1 MRTDETPKT
10 KGRPRFDL
18 PHDLHTYHGRVGAK
32 MLPQADFWSRVAV
45 RIGAHARLRVNA
57 DIEISMA
64 AEGISFAGEAA
75 VLDSD
80 AVLTLGI

>member
-1 MRTDETPKT
+1 
-10 KGRPRFDL
+10 
-18 PHDLHTYHGRVGAK
+18 
-32 MLPQADFWSRVAV
+32 MLPQANLWSRFAV
-45 RIGAHARLRVNA
+45 RIGVRARCRVNA

-64 AEGISFAGEAA
+64 AEGIGFADETA